1 MRKTSLRW
9 RITFLSL
16 VMLILTCVSMKIMIC
31 TAGQA
36 QMTELGRT
44 VQLFDEEHQGKE
56 VSSESLTR
64 FTQDFSREL
73 SNAKMQFC
81 MYNWYITGTVIV
93 ISSVVVFYISRRSL
107 DPLKRFSEQLE
118 EIQMKNLTNMRMKK
132 GHPAELEVLR
142 KSLNDM
148 LDRISRAFEAQ
159 HQFTSNAAHELRTPL
174 ALMQAQLDI
183 CAEENAEISGKMS
196 DTITMIREQTER
208 LSNMVRILLEMS
220 ELQTVPCSDLI
231 RLAPMIEEIL
241 TDLAS
246 LAEEDNITLEQ
257 FGEDYIVR
265 GSDILIYRVIFN
277 LVENAIKYNRK
288 GGNVS
293 VTTSHCSDKVHVS
306 IADTGHGIP
315 DESRENVFQPFFR
328 ADTARNRTLGGI
340 GLGLS
345 LVWEI
350 VNLHEGTV
358 SIQESNES
366 GTIVLLEFPHA
377 L

>member
-1 MRKTSLRW
+1 MRKSSLRW

-16 VMLILTCVSMKIMIC
+16 IILILTCVSMKIMIC
-31 TAGQA
+31 SAGQA

-44 VQLFDEEHQGKE
+44 VQVFDEKHRGKE
-56 VSSESLTR
+56 VTSAELSQ
-64 FTQDFSREL
+64 FTKSFFREL

-81 MYNWYITGTVIV
+81 TYNWRITGTVII
-93 ISSVVVFYISRRSL
+93 ISGCIVFFVSRRSL
-107 DPLKRFSEQLE
+107 DPLKNFSEQLE
-118 EIQMKNLTNMRMKK
+118 EIQMKNLTNMRMEE

-142 KSLNDM
+142 GSLNDM

-183 CAEENAEISGKMS
+183 CAEENADISGKMS
-196 DTITMIREQTER
+196 ETIAMIREQTER

-220 ELQTVPCSDLI
+220 ELQTVPCSDMI
-231 RLAPMIEEIL
+231 HLAPMIDEIL

-246 LAEEDNITLEQ
+246 FADEASITLEQ
-257 FGEDYIVR
+257 SGEDYVIR
-265 GSDILIYRVIFN
+265 GNDILIYRVIFN

-288 GGNVS
+288 DGNVS
-293 VTTSHCSDKVHVS
+293 VATSHSKDKVYVS
-306 IADTGHGIP
+306 IADTGNGIP
-315 DESRENVFQPFFR
+315 DEFRDNVFQPFFR
-328 ADTARNRTLGGI
+328 ADTARNRTLGGV

-358 SIQESNES
+358 SIRESNES
-366 GTIVLLEFPHA
+366 GTVVLLEFPHA